1 MSYETVEAIPDLP
14 RCGWVPP
21 TDPLYT
27 HYHDTEW
34 GRPIR
39 DGKALFSKLIQDGQ
53 QAGLAWITILRKREE
68 MLRVYDGFD
77 PDKVALYT
85 DKDRERLLGNA
96 GIIRS
101 KLKINATISNA
112 QIFVK
117 MRDEEGI
124 DFSDYLWDFVG
135 GAPIQNAWKDFK
147 DAPVDSPESIAM
159 SKDLKKRG
167 FKFVGP
173 VILYAFMQAVG
184 MINDHSTDCHA
195 YGCLLYTSPSPRDQR
210 GSRMPSSA

>member
-1 MSYETVEAIPDLP
+1 MTYDVIPDLP

-34 GRPIR
+34 GRPIWES
-39 DGKALFSKLIQDGQ
+39 KALFSKLIQDGQ

-68 MLRVYDGFD
+68 MLRAYDGFD
-77 PDKVALYT
+77 PDKLIHYT
-85 DKDRERLLGNA
+85 DKDRERLLSNA

-101 KLKINATISNA
+101 KLKVNAAITNA
-112 QIFVK
+112 HIFVK

-124 DFSDYLWDFVG
+124 DFSEYLWGFVG
-135 GAPIQNAWKDFK
+135 GKPIQNAWEKFK
-147 DAPVDSPESIAM
+147 DAPVESPESIAM
-159 SKDLKKRG
+159 SKDMKKRG

-184 MINDHSTDCHA
+184 MINDHALHCFA
-195 YGCLLYTSPSPRDQR
+195 YEPCKKLV
-210 GSRMPSSA
+210 

>member
-1 MSYETVEAIPDLP
+1 MNIQTHVPNDYDHTDIP

-21 TDPLYT
+21 GDRLYCY
-27 HYHDTEW
+27 YHDTEW

-39 DGKALFSKLIQDGQ
+39 DPKALFSKLIQDGQ
-53 QAGLAWITILRKREE
+53 QAGLSWITILRKRDN
-68 MLRVYDGFD
+68 LLKAYHGFD
-77 PDKVALYT
+77 PDIVAQYGPADVL
-85 DKDRERLLGNA
+85 RLLDNP

-101 KLKINATISNA
+101 KLKIEATITNA
-112 QIFVK
+112 QIYLE
-117 MRDEEGI
+117 MRQDGI
-124 DFSDYLWDFVG
+124 DFSDYLWDFVD
-135 GAPIQNAWKDFK
+135 GAPIQNEWKKFK
-147 DAPVDSPESIAM
+147 DAPVKSAVSEAL

-195 YGCLLYTSPSPRDQR
+195 YGACRDKR
-210 GSRMPSSA
+210 LV

>member
-1 MSYETVEAIPDLP
+1 MTYETIPDLP

-39 DGKALFSKLIQDGQ
+39 DSKALFSKLIQDGQ

-77 PDKVALYT
+77 PDKLVHYT
-85 DKDRERLLGNA
+85 DKDRERLLSNA

-101 KLKINATISNA
+101 KLKVNAAITNA
-112 QIFVK
+112 KVYVK

-124 DFSDYLWDFVG
+124 DFSDYLWGFVG
-135 GAPIQNAWKDFK
+135 GTTIQNAWKDFK

-184 MINDHSTDCHA
+184 MINDHAVDCHA
-195 YGCLLYTSPSPRDQR
+195 YEPCKRLGN
-210 GSRMPSSA
+210 

>member
-1 MSYETVEAIPDLP
+1 MTYDVIPDLP

-34 GRPIR
+34 GRPIWES
-39 DGKALFSKLIQDGQ
+39 KALFSKLIQDGQ

-68 MLRVYDGFD
+68 MLRAYDGFD
-77 PDKVALYT
+77 PDKLIHYT
-85 DKDRERLLGNA
+85 DKDRARLLSNA

-101 KLKINATISNA
+101 KLKVNAAITNA
-112 QIFVK
+112 HIFVK

-124 DFSDYLWDFVG
+124 DFSEYLWGFVG
-135 GAPIQNAWKDFK
+135 GKPIQNAWEKFK
-147 DAPVDSPESIAM
+147 DAPVESPESIAM
-159 SKDLKKRG
+159 SKDMKKRG

-184 MINDHSTDCHA
+184 MINDHALHCFA
-195 YGCLLYTSPSPRDQR
+195 YEPCKKLV
-210 GSRMPSSA
+210 

>member
-39 DGKALFSKLIQDGQ
+39 DSKALFSKLIQDGQ

-124 DFSDYLWDFVG
+124 DFSDYLWNFIG

-159 SKDLKKRG
+159 SKDMKKRG

-184 MINDHSTDCHA
+184 MINDHAVDCHA
-195 YGCLLYTSPSPRDQR
+195 YKPCQKLGWDR
-210 GSRMPSSA
+210 

>member
-1 MSYETVEAIPDLP
+1 MSYLTQDAIPDLP
-14 RCGWVPP
+14 RCGWAPA

-39 DGKALFSKLIQDGQ
+39 DSKSLFTKLIQDGQ

-68 MLRVYDGFD
+68 MLRAYDGFD
-77 PDKVALYT
+77 PDKLVHYT
-85 DKDRERLLGNA
+85 DRDRERLLSNA

-101 KLKINATISNA
+101 KLKINAAITNA
-112 QIFVK
+112 KVYVK

-124 DFSDYLWDFVG
+124 DFSDYLWDFLG
-135 GAPIQNAWKDFK
+135 GTTIQNAWKNFK

-184 MINDHSTDCHA
+184 MINDHAVDCHA
-195 YGCLLYTSPSPRDQR
+195 YEPCKRLGN
-210 GSRMPSSA
+210 

>member
-1 MSYETVEAIPDLP
+1 MTYDVIPDLP
-14 RCGWVPP
+14 RCGWAPP
-21 TDPLYT
+21 TDPLYS

-34 GRPIR
+34 GRPIW
-39 DGKALFSKLIQDGQ
+39 DSKSLFSKLIQDGQ

-68 MLRVYDGFD
+68 MLRAYDGFD
-77 PDKVALYT
+77 PDKLIHYT
-85 DKDRERLLGNA
+85 DKDRERLLSNA

-101 KLKINATISNA
+101 KLKINATITNA

-124 DFSDYLWDFVG
+124 DFSEYLWDFVG
-135 GAPIQNAWKDFK
+135 GSPVQNSWKDFK
-147 DAPVDSPESIAM
+147 DAPVKTAQSEAL

-173 VILYAFMQAVG
+173 VIVYAFMQAVG
-184 MINDHSTDCHA
+184 MINDHAVGCHA
-195 YGCLLYTSPSPRDQR
+195 YEPCKKL
-210 GSRMPSSA
+210 AEV

>member
-1 MSYETVEAIPDLP
+1 MNIQTQVPEDYAHPDVP

-21 TDPLYT
+21 NDRLYCY
-27 HYHDTEW
+27 YHDTEW

-39 DGKALFSKLIQDGQ
+39 DSKALFSKLIQDGQ
-53 QAGLAWITILRKREE
+53 QAGLSWITILRKRDN
-68 MLRVYDGFD
+68 LLKAYDGFD
-77 PDKVALYT
+77 PDIVAQYGPADVL
-85 DKDRERLLGNA
+85 RLLDNP

-101 KLKINATISNA
+101 KLKVNAAITNA
-112 QIFVK
+112 QVYLK
-117 MRDEEGI
+117 MREDGI
-124 DFSDYLWDFVG
+124 DFSDYLWSFVG
-135 GAPIQNAWKDFK
+135 GAPIQNEWKKFK
-147 DAPVDSPESIAM
+147 DAPVKSPESEAM

-195 YGCLLYTSPSPRDQR
+195 YGDRRDKR
-210 GSRMPSSA
+210 VI

>member
-1 MSYETVEAIPDLP
+1 MSYLTQDAIPDLP
-14 RCGWVPP
+14 RCGWAPP

-39 DGKALFSKLIQDGQ
+39 DNKSLFSKLIQDGQ

-68 MLRVYDGFD
+68 MLRAYDGFD
-77 PDKVALYT
+77 PDKLVHYT
-85 DKDRERLLGNA
+85 DKDRERLLSNA

-101 KLKINATISNA
+101 KLKVNAAISNA
-112 QIFVK
+112 HIYVK

-124 DFSDYLWDFVG
+124 DFSNYLWEFVDG
-135 GAPIQNAWKDFK
+135 TPIQNSWKNFK
-147 DAPVDSPESIAM
+147 NAPVDSPASIAM
-159 SKDLKKRG
+159 SKDMKKRG

-184 MINDHSTDCHA
+184 MINDHAVGCHA
-195 YGCLLYTSPSPRDQR
+195 YEPCKKLAR
-210 GSRMPSSA
+210 

>member
-1 MSYETVEAIPDLP
+1 MTYDVIPDLP

-39 DGKALFSKLIQDGQ
+39 DSKALFSKLIQDGQ

-68 MLRVYDGFD
+68 MLRAYDGFD
-77 PDKVALYT
+77 PDKLIHYT
-85 DKDRERLLGNA
+85 DKDRERLLSNA

-101 KLKINATISNA
+101 KLKVNAAITNA
-112 QIFVK
+112 QVFVK
-117 MRDEEGI
+117 MRDEENI

-135 GAPIQNAWKDFK
+135 GSPIQNSWKDFK

-195 YGCLLYTSPSPRDQR
+195 YEPCKNLG
-210 GSRMPSSA
+210 

>member
-39 DGKALFSKLIQDGQ
+39 DSKALFSKLIQDGQ

-85 DKDRERLLGNA
+85 DKDRERLLANA

-124 DFSDYLWDFVG
+124 DFSDYLWNFIG

-159 SKDLKKRG
+159 SKDMKKRG

-184 MINDHSTDCHA
+184 MINDHAVDCHA
-195 YGCLLYTSPSPRDQR
+195 YKPCKTR
-210 GSRMPSSA
+210 